1 MIRNAMGSASEVQYD
16 LLLARDLSF
25 LSEPDFQQL
34 DNEVI
39 ELKRMLATLIRKL
52 NADSS
57 SAAGL

>member
-1 MIRNAMGSASEVQYD
+1 MIHIAMGSASEVQYD

-52 NADSS
+52 NADSQ
-57 SAAGL
+57 ADT